1 MTKES
6 NNGII
11 HVLSRRSVAETI
23 AALED
28 TVCSHG
34 LNVAARIDHGGDA
47 AKAGLKMPPAQ
58 LLIFGNPLSGTPLML
73 ASPTV
78 AIDLPLKALAWQ
90 DDQGRVWLSYNSP
103 SYIQQRHH
111 VPHELLKN
119 IAGIKSI
126 CEEAAYLEPNQQ

>member
-58 LLIFGNPLSGTPLML
+58 LLIFGNPQSGTPLML
-73 ASPTV
+73 ASPTA

-90 DDQGRVWLSYNSP
+90 DEQGRVWLSYNSP
-103 SYIQQRHH
+103 SYIQQRHQ

-126 CEEAAYLEPNQQ
+126 CEEAAYLEPNQK